1 MENNAEPLRLLV
13 TTLIIDY
20 LAVTSEE
27 MQVSPVFPPLPS
39 YVFLISANHRIFC
52 MHTRFR
58 STSPPPRGSSSPG
71 PILAGGNP
79 SGPSTLRGGVC

>member
-1 MENNAEPLRLLV
+1 MMENNAEPLRLLV

-58 STSPPPRGSSSPG
+58 STSPPP
-71 PILAGGNP
+71 GGHLHLVQFWLVE
-79 SGPSTLRGGVC
+79 TLVDPPP